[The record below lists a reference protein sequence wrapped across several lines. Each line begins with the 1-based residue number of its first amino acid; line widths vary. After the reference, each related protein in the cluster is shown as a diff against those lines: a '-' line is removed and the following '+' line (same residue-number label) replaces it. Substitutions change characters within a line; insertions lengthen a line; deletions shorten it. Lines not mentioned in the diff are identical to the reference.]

1 MSDVELDAALVQQ
14 ARALGLSDGTIN
26 EIIGIRGMKTKH
38 WSWKSRSR
46 YGFQADEREKRW

>member
-1 MSDVELDAALVQQ
+1 MRWGNHFARMSDVELDAALVQQ

-38 WSWKSRSR
+38 
-46 YGFQADEREKRW
+46 